1 MRKRDTVMKKAL
13 TLVLAI
19 LLCVGIFAGCSKKDS
34 TIVLEGLPITAENAS
49 PYEGVYL
56 ENGDV
61 EQVSSVYAMKF
72 TNTGDQSVQN
82 AQLVFSDGTNE
93 LVFFL
98 EMLPAGKSVTVV
110 EANKLAATKA
120 EIHYVDGTVT
130 YIDAGLENVGC
141 VEVTGDGPVQVRNTT
156 EDALPLVRIFYRK
169 TDGNGNLIGGPCYS
183 FMVDGIEAGATV
195 DAEAEF
201 WDESCEVVTVLV
213 INE

>member
-1 MRKRDTVMKKAL
+1 MKKAMSFV
-13 TLVLAI
+13 LVI
-19 LLCVGIFAGCSKKDS
+19 LICVSLFAGCSKKDS
-34 TIVLEGLPITAENAS
+34 KIVLEGLHITAENVS

-61 EQVSSVYAMKF
+61 EQVSGVYAMKF
-72 TNTGDQSVQN
+72 TNTGDQTIHS

-93 LVFFL
+93 LVFFV

-110 EANKLAATKA
+110 EVNKLAATNAKVL
-120 EIHYVDGTVT
+120 YVDGTVT
-130 YIDAGLENVGC
+130 YIDAGLENMNC
-141 VEVTGDGPVQVRNTT
+141 VEVTGNGPVQVRNTT
-156 EDALPLVRIFYRK
+156 EEMLPLVRIFYRK
-169 TDGNGNLIGGPCYS
+169 TDGNGNLIGGSCYS

-195 DAEAEF
+195 DAEADF